1 MKEAAFGEAGGG
13 ADVVDA
19 RRRIAFGADNAYRR
33 VDKLDLG
40 LVLGLGQVIPTSR
53 YDRYRL
59 DGMLSSL
66 TPTGEGDRR
75 LLPPPW
81 GRGREVT
88 REGDAC
94 ALPCAPPGKGD
105 GK

>member
-40 LVLGLGQVIPTSR
+40 LVLGLAMSYLPVGTI
-53 YDRYRL
+53 D
-59 DGMLSSL
+59 
-66 TPTGEGDRR
+66 TG
-75 LLPPPW
+75 
-81 GRGREVT
+81 
-88 REGDAC
+88 
-94 ALPCAPPGKGD
+94 
-105 GK
+105 

>member
-33 VDKLDLG
+33 VDKFDLG
-40 LVLGLGQVIPTSR
+40 LVLGLGHVIPTSR

-66 TPTGEGDRR
+66 TPTGEGETAPR
-75 LLPPPW
+75 PV
-81 GRGREVT
+81 G
-88 REGDAC
+88 EGE
-94 ALPCAPPGKGD
+94 
-105 GK
+105 